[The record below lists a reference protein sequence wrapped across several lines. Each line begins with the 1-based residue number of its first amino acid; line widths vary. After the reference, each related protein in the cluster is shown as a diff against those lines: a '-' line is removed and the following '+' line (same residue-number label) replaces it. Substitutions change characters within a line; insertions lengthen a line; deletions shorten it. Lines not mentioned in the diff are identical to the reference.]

1 MRYPS
6 PFSPELSP
14 LASPRPTEAPAM
26 PPPPVGGNALHSQIN
41 KMSLVPGEAI
51 KWARGPSP
59 PPSMPSLPEQGGG
72 LPPRGASL
80 RRRGPSNSF
89 PIPPQLPQLP
99 FVSTSDSALPL
110 APGAPL
116 PRSLSG
122 RSVQSAPRSFDYD
135 IPPVPQLHTPGSHLS
150 EGSYTSHNPPFRSR
164 SADPLRP
171 AEPPSARFSS
181 FPGHA
186 SQAVAEDDSP
196 PMSPLQE
203 DEAATLTGPAVISA
217 QMKCKV
223 FLKQSHQQWKS
234 LGSGRLKLYAQKQG
248 HIKQLVVESDSSS
261 KAIMISTI
269 VLTDGVERVAK
280 TGVAV
285 EISDK
290 GQRTGIIYM
299 IQLRNES
306 SAAGLFESLLVGSDR
321 AAIPR

>member
-1 MRYPS
+1 
-6 PFSPELSP
+6 
-14 LASPRPTEAPAM
+14 M
-26 PPPPVGGNALHSQIN
+26 PPPPISGNALHSQIN
-41 KMSLVPGEAI
+41 KMSLEPGEAI
-51 KWARGPSP
+51 KWTRGPSP
-59 PPSMPSLPEQGGG
+59 PPPMPSSSEQGGG

-80 RRRGPSNSF
+80 RSRRPSNSL
-89 PIPPQLPQLP
+89 PVPPQLPHLP
-99 FVSTSDSALPL
+99 FVSASDTALPL

-122 RSVQSAPRSFDYD
+122 RSVQSAPRPLDRD
-135 IPPVPQLHTPGSHLS
+135 IPPVPYFHSPGSHLS
-150 EGSYTSHNPPFRSR
+150 DGSLMSHNPPFRSR

-181 FPGHA
+181 FPGHT
-186 SQAVAEDDSP
+186 SPAVDDDDSP
-196 PMSPLQE
+196 PMTPVQE
-203 DEAATLTGPAVISA
+203 EEAATLTGPAVISA

-234 LGSGRLKLYAQKQG
+234 LGSARLKLYAQKQG
-248 HIKQLVVESDSSS
+248 IVKQLVVESDSSS

-306 SAAGLFESLLVGSDR
+306 SAAGLFESLLVGSGR
-321 AAIPR
+321 AAVPR